1 MAQHFLLSAKARTLN
16 LRSVMSMGESRAY
29 AKFKKLRWPETNGKP
44 VCPDCGVLDHW
55 VLVDDRKWKCQGCR
69 LQFTATSRT
78 IFASRKLSFPV
89 ILGAIAVFTN
99 GVLGVSAIRLSRECK
114 VSYKTAFVL
123 AHKLR
128 EAMGCDQETEQLSG
142 IVEIDGAIFGG
153 SMPRLPN
160 AKALWD
166 EYLKKNKMLARRKRK
181 LIVVIR
187 EREHPDSDRIAR
199 LRTFLVGK
207 EGDAIEIARKLVRPG
222 TVVHADLSTQW
233 EPLHGLFDTKRINH
247 SEHFSKDGACTNQA
261 ESFFSRMRRAER
273 GVYNKI
279 SGGYIH
285 RYAIE
290 LAWREQHRRVP
301 NGTQF
306 NLITMAVGRSKESG
320 LFQGY
325 WQRHLANDNAPG
337 AGVITALRA

>member
-16 LRSVMSMGESRAY
+16 LRSVMSMSESRAY
-29 AKFKKLRWPETNGKP
+29 SKFKKLRWPDTDGKP

-55 VLVDDRKWKCQGCR
+55 VLVEDRKWKCQGCR
-69 LQFTATSRT
+69 LQFTATSKT

-89 ILGAIAVFTN
+89 ILGAIAIFTN
-99 GVLGVSAIRLSRECK
+99 GVLGVSAIRLSRECN

-128 EAMGCDQETEQLSG
+128 EAMGCDQDTEQLSG

-153 SMPRLPN
+153 SMARLPN
-160 AKALWD
+160 TKELW
-166 EYLKKNKMLARRKRK
+166 EEFLKKNKAAARRKRK
-181 LIVVIR
+181 LVVVIR
-187 EREHPDSDRIAR
+187 EREHDQPNRIAR
-199 LRTFLVGK
+199 VRTFLVGK
-207 EGDAIEIARKLVRPG
+207 EGDAVEIARKIVRRG
-222 TVVHADLSTQW
+222 TVVHADFSTQW

-247 SEHFSKDGACTNQA
+247 SLYFSHDGACTNQA

-290 LAWREQHRRVP
+290 LAWREQHRRVA
-301 NGTQF
+301 NGKQF
-306 NLITMAVGRSKESG
+306 ELIGKAVGRSKESG

-337 AGVITALRA
+337 AEVIKVLTA